1 MHTAEGLVY
10 LHKQGIA
17 HRDLKP
23 ANLMVKHVRDSEVL
37 KIADF
42 GTAKSFAQQR
52 VMTTFVGTPQY
63 VAPEVM
69 RGGSNDTSSNTNGYG
84 YEADLWSMGAVMY
97 RMLVGADLVAPTET
111 PVSAYTRLVS
121 QREWD
126 LPPSVRAAVSPACN
140 TFVRALLTVD
150 PQTRARWDRVL
161 SSSWL
166 YPAGRDE
173 IVGPYRFSHQHLLG
187 KGSYARV
194 YRGEDTATGTPVA
207 VKEMDLVEL
216 MGKSPS
222 AERAMRALQ
231 REIDVMR
238 RLVHP
243 NILRLLAD
251 YRAGDKELLVLEL
264 CATDMRTVLRD
275 RRPLPEPDAL
285 HWMRQ
290 LAAGMLYVH
299 AHQILHRDLKPAN
312 LLITADRVLKIA
324 DFGLARVL
332 EPCQMA
338 ATCCGSPLYMAP
350 EVLRATQP
358 YSDRADLWS
367 IGVIF
372 YEILCGALP
381 FTAGNQ
387 FELRQK
393 HASRRQWPL
402 PAPIAATVSPACA
415 ALVPALLTY
424 DPAERCSWEAFAQ
437 CPLWN
442 VTPTQS
448 LPSSTSTLAPA
459 VAPTTTTTT
468 TAAPAASG
476 DDQSSDMDSFEVVE
490 KDTTPEPPASEGLE
504 QQEHQPTASD
514 PPQPQAPGEQEG
526 EAEEDGNNAGDSES
540 TSGRVISPMPVPVKP
555 SAIERAAAELLHWVE
570 MTCTIMEVAETK
582 RGADYLTEA
591 LALYSYALDVAKNG
605 LVYASRQLTLEHL
618 SLAHATRAVQTRVH
632 DLRVCA
638 DDCARMAAELNVS
651 DSAFCSPPEVLLY
664 EQALYFCKRGASLE
678 MMVAPTKTDALLYY
692 TKAHAIFDALNRF
705 TSDAEDKSCLTTR
718 LFFCFLS
725 CTSLVHVI
733 PLNGC
738 MCWSHSGQAD
748 TSESGRSFFRAP
760 ELNLKSNEC
769 VSVVY
774 DV

>member
-1 MHTAEGLVY
+1 MTMHTHTHTAEGLAY

-69 RGGSNDTSSNTNGYG
+69 RGSSSGSSGYG

-111 PVSAYTRLVS
+111 PVAAYERLVA
-121 QREWD
+121 RRAWD
-126 LPPSVRAAVSPACN
+126 LPPAARAAVSPACGA
-140 TFVRALLTVD
+140 FVRALLTVD
-150 PQTRARWDRVL
+150 PQARARWDSL
-161 SSSWL
+161 LQSSWL

-173 IVGPYRFSHQHLLG
+173 IVGPYRYSHQHLLG

-299 AHQILHRDLKPAN
+299 SQQILHRDLKPAN
-312 LLITADRVLKIA
+312 LLITPDRVLKIA

-350 EVLRATQP
+350 EVLRAALP

-393 HASRRQWPL
+393 HASRKQWPL
-402 PAPIAATVSPACA
+402 PAPIAAAVSPACA
-415 ALVPALLTY
+415 ALIPALLTY

-442 VTPTQS
+442 VAPTPS
-448 LPSSTSTLAPA
+448 LPAPA
-459 VAPTTTTTT
+459 STCRDTPLPPV
-468 TAAPAASG
+468 APAATPTDPD
-476 DDQSSDMDSFEVVE
+476 DDQSSGVDSFEVIE
-490 KDTTPEPPASEGLE
+490 KDTTPEPPAAEGLK
-504 QQEHQPTASD
+504 QDDHQDSATGNAPHPLPTPR
-514 PPQPQAPGEQEG
+514 PPSEKEEEEATN
-526 EAEEDGNNAGDSES
+526 AEESDSA
-540 TSGRVISPMPVPVKP
+540 SGRVISPMPVPVKP
-555 SAIERAAAELLHWVE
+555 SAIERAATELLHWVE
-570 MTCTIMEVAETK
+570 MTRTIMEVAETK

-618 SLAHATRAVQTRVH
+618 SLAHATRTVQTRVH
-632 DLRVCA
+632 DLRMCA
-638 DDCARMAAELNVS
+638 DDCVRMAAKLNVS

-678 MMVAPTKTDALLYY
+678 MMNTQTKTDALLYY
-692 TKAHAIFDALNRF
+692 TKAYDIFDALNRF

-718 LFFCFLS
+718 LF
-725 CTSLVHVI
+725 
-733 PLNGC
+733 
-738 MCWSHSGQAD
+738 
-748 TSESGRSFFRAP
+748 
-760 ELNLKSNEC
+760 SN
-769 VSVVY
+769 
-774 DV
+774 